1 MTEDMPQPLLANLP
15 PAVAAAIAAHDAAAF
30 QCALDELPADQ
41 RDQLIA
47 ALSAAGIIGSG
58 PASEAEFQAVLTEF
72 ELLIQAIVT
81 VAQGRA
87 DAAFLQEQRQQV
99 RQALPKVEAAGYHL
113 QAAVEMLWAGERQ
126 PAKLVKGLDPL
137 SARLALHLLERIEGR
152 VGQAAALDPDAIV
165 AGLPGDVLQAIDNQD
180 EAAYQSALDALAPA
194 ERDFVAGQLARLQE
208 YEDRQATE
216 HSSSAESLID
226 AQAPV
231 EPLDELSPLIQAIVT
246 VARQSNAPTGD
257 PRPQLDD
264 FLENL
269 QEQGL
274 ELAGPVRRI
283 WAGERDAAALT
294 DGLAEPER
302 QVIREIL
309 RQLEP

>member
-30 QCALDELPADQ
+30 QCALDELPAEQ
-41 RDQLIA
+41 REQLIVT
-47 ALSAAGIIGSG
+47 LQAAGIIGSG

-72 ELLIQAIVT
+72 DLLIQAIIT

-99 RQALPKVEAAGYHL
+99 RQALPKLEAAGYHL

-126 PAKLVKGLDPL
+126 PAKLVEGLDPL

-194 ERDFVAGQLARLQE
+194 ERDFVAKQLARLQE
-208 YEDRQATE
+208 YEDRQVPE
-216 HSSSAESLID
+216 RNSGAESPSD
-226 AQAPV
+226 AQAP
-231 EPLDELSPLIQAIVT
+231 LYELSPLIQAIVT
-246 VARQSNAPTGD
+246 VARQSSASAGD
-257 PRPQLDD
+257 PRLQLED

-274 ELAGPVRRI
+274 ELARPVRRI
-283 WAGERDAAALT
+283 WAGERDAVALT
-294 DGLAEPER
+294 DDLAEPEL
-302 QVIREIL
+302 QVIQEIL
-309 RQLEP
+309 RQLGP